1 LGSKRA
7 EVRQSLEKYVIYLE
21 QDVIDIRHKRRE
33 KIKRKYF
40 GSERN

>member
-7 EVRQSLEKYVIYLE
+7 EARQSLKKYVIYLE
-21 QDVIDIRHKRRE
+21 KDIIDTRHKRRE